1 METSKVLIIFSLEI
15 LLTEDRILSRL
26 SAYYYLL
33 KLDTQNKYI
42 SLEAIM
48 KINGLTMGKQT
59 NNTTQ
64 ILFLFLIFSVNF
76 KYFIFTFNNTL
87 DSDSVMSVTLDLVK
101 ILMKMI
107 PFSIESIDYLSGYLL
122 QLLLKIKLFVSMVES
137 VHRCITFQKSRTSSD
152 L

>member
-122 QLLLKIKLFVSMVES
+122 QRLLRIKLFVSMVES
-137 VHRCITFQKSRTSSD
+137 AHHCTTFQKSRISSD